1 MSHVSQIDYQFISI
15 ECQSICELAN
25 EQLCKLDKILENIE
39 SGSSQL
45 LNSQTDALKEEIL
58 KSKRNIEDNIKSLI
72 NKVKKYADSN
82 YRGEY
87 GDDYNLINE
96 ARNLKEMSENLIN
109 FKVTEMEALLNELM
123 FERINSQRGKS
134 SSKKSNLSSDIQKK
148 IDNMEDVIMKQ
159 YVYLAWLNN
168 PECSFEELGNIAEE
182 MKINAEE
189 KHYNSIEKQEIRE
202 IKEELRKQKIEET
215 TIEKIVNKQDT
226 SAKERLQKIRSEANK
241 EIIDEKIRYESVKII
256 VTAIRK
262 RGFLINKDAIKID
275 RKNNQVNIVAQKPS
289 GAKAEFKVYLD
300 GKFVYKFDGYEGQ
313 ACQDDIKP
321 FMNDLKE
328 IYGMKIEKETEI
340 WSNPDKNST
349 MKYQTINYN
358 KNRG

>member
-1 MSHVSQIDYQFISI
+1 
-15 ECQSICELAN
+15 
-25 EQLCKLDKILENIE
+25 
-39 SGSSQL
+39 
-45 LNSQTDALKEEIL
+45 
-58 KSKRNIEDNIKSLI
+58 
-72 NKVKKYADSN
+72 
-82 YRGEY
+82 
-87 GDDYNLINE
+87 
-96 ARNLKEMSENLIN
+96 
-109 FKVTEMEALLNELM
+109 
-123 FERINSQRGKS
+123 
-134 SSKKSNLSSDIQKK
+134 
-148 IDNMEDVIMKQ
+148 MEDVIMKQ